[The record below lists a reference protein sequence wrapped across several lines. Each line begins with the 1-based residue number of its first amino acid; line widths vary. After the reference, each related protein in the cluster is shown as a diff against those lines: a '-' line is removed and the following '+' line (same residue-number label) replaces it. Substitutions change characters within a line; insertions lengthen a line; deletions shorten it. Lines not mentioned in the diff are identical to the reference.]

1 MINVSNAF
9 KEELKNDNRN
19 YFCYVDIELNTP
31 NTLDADLQ
39 DTAGEYILDT
49 ENSRIE
55 TKIEEN
61 TLHLQNENLWSGGIS
76 IEESVSNDTSF
87 DVGSTI
93 INKATVVIN
102 NIYENYSEYD
112 FTGAKVTIKVG
123 LNLSGGTTEMVNK
136 GIFYVDEAKYNGGI
150 LTLECLDSMS
160 RFDKDYDTTLQF
172 PATLQQII
180 QDACTNCGVLYSA
193 AGFSGSDYIIQSK
206 PDTSSLTY
214 RQVLSYVGQIAC
226 QQFSIDHNDR
236 LVARWY
242 DLTMMDSLHNN
253 SSSVDESDYHHISS
267 ISTSN
272 IDMDDVVI
280 TGVRVT
286 EYSEDSE
293 NPGGVYTAGSDG
305 YIIEIKD
312 NRLIA
317 VGSGNT
323 VASMIGDRLIGARFR
338 PMTISFQSDPTIE
351 PTDIAE
357 IIDYKGN
364 HYYTFVTHTSFTI
377 GSLQTLKCSAKSALR
392 NSASRYSSAT
402 QAYNSSR
409 VLIEKE
415 RTQREAAIQA
425 LNNALEN
432 SSGMYITEEQQP
444 DGSTITYLHDKPT
457 LADSQNIIKITA
469 EAIGISNDGGA
480 TYPYGL
486 FLTGDLIAR
495 LLYVVGINADYIN
508 AGAIHVEDNDG
519 NIVFH
524 VDMDTKQVIISGDS
538 VRIGSK
544 TATTAISDAI
554 QESKDYSDGKLAD
567 FADTVTEDLT
577 NIQAQVDG
585 QIETY
590 YEDYEP
596 SLQNYPANEW
606 TTTEERKKHEGDLF
620 YWKSKGYAY
629 RFFQDGATWKWQLVQ
644 DTDITQAM
652 AAAEQAQDTADGKRR
667 VFVVTP
673 QPPYD
678 IGDLWC
684 NGEDILTCS
693 TARAQGSVYV
703 STDWTKL
710 NTYTDDTVA
719 NQALEEARQARN
731 LNMILDNEYQG
742 IPADYEGNISSFP
755 AVKTGVQVLYGHTD
769 VSANCS
775 YSTTKSD
782 SITGNWN
789 NTLRVYTVTGLSAD
803 TGWVDIT
810 ASYLTLFTVT
820 KRFNVQKI
828 RDGSPGSTG
837 PQGPPGANGQD
848 GKVYILE
855 ASDTIVKII
864 ENQVM
869 SPDVLEFNAYYQEGS
884 RARQAY
890 AGRFRI
896 EESTDGQSWT
906 TIYQSSADESYV
918 KRYLYGVITNAAGNA
933 ITNASGRA
941 IGTVRN
947 FTDVRVTL
955 YAAGGFS
962 TIIDRVTIPVI
973 TAVESL
979 NQRDIFNLLT
989 NNGLAKGIY
998 MVGNELYINATYLV
1012 TGVLTDL
1019 LGKNFWNLD
1028 TGEFSLSPTTT
1039 VGGETV
1045 QEIAD
1050 GAAGNAVSNMSQTDV
1065 FNKLTNNGTLPG
1077 IFMRDGQLYINANY
1091 IGAGTLLA
1099 DYIKG
1104 GTLTLGGSNNTNG
1117 ILQILNASGQ
1127 QIGKWDKDGISA
1139 SNANIS
1145 GNVEAQTGKIGELFL
1160 ENGSLTNG
1168 IPFTEGKD
1176 SWSTGMGSCGGYK
1189 NGDMAFWAGNGRFM
1203 VWQTGSVY
1211 CEDIAATG
1219 YINATS
1225 GTFTGTVNANDGVFN
1240 GTVNANDGVFNG
1252 TVNADSGVFN
1262 NITVQNSSVYSS
1274 YMAGTAGTISGG
1286 TYSDP
1291 YISGGTIGRSG
1302 GTYVGTC
1309 SGSTLSSCSIGS
1321 TALGS
1326 RNGYIQADTVGVN
1339 IHSSGGVLLWRG
1351 SLNAGYT
1358 SAGWQ
1363 VAGNMYCS
1371 GNLSCGG
1378 SKPRT
1383 MRTKNFGE
1391 RQLDAMESAEP
1402 AFSDFGKAVLNEN
1415 GEFYI
1420 FLDPILAECVS
1431 PDSIP
1436 LVFLTKYGQGDIW
1449 VDDERT
1455 NHEVAVICG
1464 TPGLKF
1470 TWETRYMQGNGYQ
1483 DRLRIRDFDDPYI
1496 TDEDYL
1502 GDTNSEIAQNTLD
1515 YESMADDY
1523 ATVCNAEAESYAV
1536 AGYVYFTQYE
1546 SQAKNYAAIGA
1557 KYYEDFER
1565 SLLGI

>member
-1 MINVSNAF
+1 MINVSSGF
-9 KEELKNDNRN
+9 KEQLNNGNRN
-19 YFCYVDIELNTP
+19 YLSSVDIELK
-31 NTLDADLQ
+31 D
-39 DTAGEYILDT
+39 
-49 ENSRIE
+49 
-55 TKIEEN
+55 EES
-61 TLHLQNENLWSGGIS
+61 TVLHLDSSKLWTNGIS
-76 IEESVSNDTSF
+76 IEEAVSNDSTF
-87 DVGSTI
+87 DIGSTI
-93 INKATVVIN
+93 INKATLSIV
-102 NIYENYSEYD
+102 NIYDDYSDYD
-112 FTGAKVTIKVG
+112 FSGAKVTIKVG
-123 LNLSGGTTEMVNK
+123 LKLSDDTVEMVNK
-136 GIFYVDEAKYNGGI
+136 GIFYVDEAKYTSGI
-150 LTLECLDSMS
+150 ITLECLDSMS
-160 RFDKDYDTTLQF
+160 KFDRDYDSNLQF
-172 PATLQQII
+172 PATLQQIV
-180 QDACTNCGVLYSA
+180 QDACTKCDVLYSA
-193 AGFSGSDYIIQSK
+193 AGFDGGDYVVQKK

-236 LVARWY
+236 LISRWY
-242 DLTMMDSLHNN
+242 DIAKMNLLLNN
-253 SSSVDESDYHHISS
+253 SSSVDESEYHQISS
-267 ISTSN
+267 LSTSK

-280 TGVRVT
+280 TGVRVI

-293 NPGGVYTAGSDG
+293 NPGDTFVSGTEG
-305 YIIEIKD
+305 YVIEIKD
-312 NRLIA
+312 NRLVP

-323 VASMIGDRLIGARFR
+323 VASLVGEKIIGARFR
-338 PMTISFQSDPTIE
+338 PLEISFQSDPTIE
-351 PTDIAE
+351 PVDVVKV
-357 IIDYKGN
+357 IDYKGN
-364 HYYTFVTHTSFTI
+364 NYYSFVTNTRFAVRN
-377 GSLQTLKCSAKSALR
+377 LQTLKCSAQSASR
-392 NSASRYSSAT
+392 NSAKRYSSAT
-402 QAYNSSR
+402 QAYTNNR
-409 VLIEKE
+409 YLIQQE
-415 RTQREAAIQA
+415 RAEREQAIEA
-425 LNNALEN
+425 LNNALSN
-432 SSGMYITEEQQP
+432 SSGMYITEEEQP

-457 LADSQNIIKITA
+457 LSDSQNVIKITA
-469 EAIGISNDGGA
+469 EAIGISNDGGV

-508 AGAIHVEDNDG
+508 TGAIHVEDNDG

-544 TATTAISDAI
+544 TATTAIIDAI

-755 AVKTGVQVLYGHTD
+755 TVKTGVQVLYGHTD

-803 TGWVDIT
+803 AGWVDIT

-864 ENQVM
+864 ENRVM

-884 RARQAY
+884 GARQAY

-1012 TGVLTDL
+1012 TGILTDL
-1019 LGKNFWNLD
+1019 LGKNFWNLN

-1050 GAAGNAVSNMSQTDV
+1050 SAAGSAVDAMSQADV
-1065 FNKLTNNGTLPG
+1065 FNKLTNNGALPG
-1077 IFMRDGQLYINANY
+1077 IFMQNGQLYINASY
-1091 IGAGTLLA
+1091 IMAGTLSA
-1099 DYIKG
+1099 NYIKG

-1117 ILQILNASGQ
+1117 TIRMLNASGQ
-1127 QIGKWDKDGISA
+1127 QIGKWDKDGIAA

-1145 GNVEAQTGKIGELFL
+1145 GTVDADDGHIG
-1160 ENGSLTNG
+1160 NWQISGGNLTNG
-1168 IPFTEGKD
+1168 LPYTGEQN
-1176 SWSTGMGSCGGYK
+1176 SNATGMGDYGG
-1189 NGDMAFWAGNGRFM
+1189 GWAFWAGNGKF
-1203 VWQTGSVY
+1203 SV
-1211 CEDIAATG
+1211 EQ
-1219 YINATS
+1219 S
-1225 GTFTGTVNANDGVFN
+1225 GKLRASDAEISGTVNASN
-1240 GTVNANDGVFNG
+1240 GVFNG

-1262 NITVQNSSVYSS
+1262 NITVQNSSVHSS
-1274 YMAGTAGTISGG
+1274 YMDGTAGTISGG
-1286 TYSDP
+1286 TYSSP
-1291 YISGGTIGRSG
+1291 YISGGTLGSPG

-1309 SGSTLSSCSIGS
+1309 SRSTLSSCSIGGTPLS
-1321 TALGS
+1321 SG
-1326 RNGYIQADTVGVN
+1326 NGYIQSDSVGVN

-1351 SLNAGYT
+1351 SLNAGFT
-1358 SAGWQ
+1358 FAGWQ

-1415 GEFYI
+1415 GEFYV

-1455 NHEVAVICG
+1455 THEVAVICG

-1470 TWETRYMQGNGYQ
+1470 SWETRYLQGNAYQ

-1546 SQAKNYAAIGA
+1546 SQAENYAAIGA

>member
-1 MINVSNAF
+1 MINVSSGF
-9 KEELKNDNRN
+9 KEQLNNGNRN
-19 YFCYVDIELNTP
+19 YLSSVDIELK
-31 NTLDADLQ
+31 D
-39 DTAGEYILDT
+39 
-49 ENSRIE
+49 
-55 TKIEEN
+55 EES
-61 TLHLQNENLWSGGIS
+61 TVLHLDSSKLWTNGIS
-76 IEESVSNDTSF
+76 IEEAVSNDSTF
-87 DVGSTI
+87 DIGSTI
-93 INKATVVIN
+93 INKATLSIV
-102 NIYENYSEYD
+102 NIYDDYSDYD
-112 FTGAKVTIKVG
+112 FSGAKVTIKVG
-123 LNLSGGTTEMVNK
+123 LKLSDDTVEMVNK
-136 GIFYVDEAKYNGGI
+136 GIFYVDEAKYTSGI
-150 LTLECLDSMS
+150 ITLECLDSMS
-160 RFDKDYDTTLQF
+160 KFDRDYDSNLQF
-172 PATLQQII
+172 PATLQQIV
-180 QDACTNCGVLYSA
+180 QDACTKCDVLYSA
-193 AGFSGSDYIIQSK
+193 AGFDGGDYVVQKK

-214 RQVLSYVGQIAC
+214 RQMLSYVGQIAC

-236 LVARWY
+236 LISRWY
-242 DLTMMDSLHNN
+242 DIAKMNLLLNN
-253 SSSVDESDYHHISS
+253 SSSVDESEYHQISS
-267 ISTSN
+267 LSTSK

-280 TGVRVT
+280 TGVRVI

-293 NPGGVYTAGSDG
+293 NPGDTFVSGTEG
-305 YIIEIKD
+305 YVIEIKD
-312 NRLIA
+312 NRLVP

-323 VASMIGDRLIGARFR
+323 VASLVGEKIIGARFR
-338 PMTISFQSDPTIE
+338 PLEISFQSDPTIE
-351 PTDIAE
+351 PVDVVKV
-357 IIDYKGN
+357 IDYKGN
-364 HYYTFVTHTSFTI
+364 NYYSFVTNTRFAVRN
-377 GSLQTLKCSAKSALR
+377 LQTLKCSAQSASR
-392 NSASRYSSAT
+392 NSAKRYSSAT
-402 QAYNSSR
+402 QAYTNNR
-409 VLIEKE
+409 YLIQQE
-415 RTQREAAIQA
+415 RAEREQAIEA
-425 LNNALEN
+425 LNNALSN
-432 SSGMYITEEQQP
+432 SSGMYITEEEQP

-457 LADSQNIIKITA
+457 LSDSQNVIKITA
-469 EAIGISNDGGA
+469 EAIGISNDGGV

-508 AGAIHVEDNDG
+508 TGAIHVEDNDG

-544 TATTAISDAI
+544 TATTAIIDAI

-652 AAAEQAQDTADGKRR
+652 TAAEKAQDTADGKRR

-755 AVKTGVQVLYGHTD
+755 TAKTGVQVLYGHTD

-803 TGWVDIT
+803 AGWVDIT

-864 ENQVM
+864 ENRVM

-884 RARQAY
+884 GARQAY

-1012 TGVLTDL
+1012 TGILTDL
-1019 LGKNFWNLD
+1019 LGKNFWNLN

-1050 GAAGNAVSNMSQTDV
+1050 SAAGSAVDAMSQADV
-1065 FNKLTNNGTLPG
+1065 FNKLTNNGALPG
-1077 IFMRDGQLYINANY
+1077 IFMRDGQLYINASY
-1091 IGAGTLLA
+1091 IMAGTLSA
-1099 DYIKG
+1099 NYIKG

-1117 ILQILNASGQ
+1117 TIRMLNASGQ
-1127 QIGKWDKDGISA
+1127 QIGKWDKDGIAA

-1145 GNVEAQTGKIGELFL
+1145 GTVDADDGHIG
-1160 ENGSLTNG
+1160 NWQISGGNLTNG
-1168 IPFTEGKD
+1168 LPYTGEQN
-1176 SWSTGMGSCGGYK
+1176 SNATGMGDYGG
-1189 NGDMAFWAGNGRFM
+1189 GWAFWAGNGKF
-1203 VWQTGSVY
+1203 SV
-1211 CEDIAATG
+1211 EQ
-1219 YINATS
+1219 S
-1225 GTFTGTVNANDGVFN
+1225 GKLRASDAEISGTVNASN
-1240 GTVNANDGVFNG
+1240 GVFNG
-1252 TVNADSGVFN
+1252 TVNADSGVFD

-1286 TYSDP
+1286 TYSSP
-1291 YISGGTIGRSG
+1291 HISGGTLGSPG

-1309 SGSTLSSCSIGS
+1309 SGSTLSGCTLGG
-1321 TALGS
+1321 TALATGNGNANFHASSYGS
-1326 RNGYIQADTVGVN
+1326 ATVYGPSSVFL
-1339 IHSSGGVLLWRG
+1339 SSGGTVYLAGSNVSVPDPSATLTVLGDLSVRG
-1351 SLNAGYT
+1351 EKNRVIT
-1358 SAGWQ
+1358 
-1363 VAGNMYCS
+1363 
-1371 GNLSCGG
+1371 
-1378 SKPRT
+1378 
-1383 MRTKNFGE
+1383 TKNFGD
-1391 RQLDAMESAEP
+1391 RKLSACETP
-1402 AFSDFGKAVLNEN
+1402 LPTFEDYGMGIIAEDGKC
-1415 GEFYI
+1415 YI
-1420 FLDPILAECVS
+1420 QIDPIFSETVD
-1431 PDSIP
+1431 PDYLP
-1436 LVFLTKYGQGDIW
+1436 TVFLTKYGSGDIYIDNENTTPDII
-1449 VDDERT
+1449 VVR
-1455 NHEVAVICG
+1455 G

-1470 TWETRYMQGNGYQ
+1470 SWSAKYRQGSLNVF
-1483 DRLRIRDFDDPYI
+1483 RLS
-1496 TDEDYL
+1496 E
-1502 GDTNSEIAQNTLD
+1502 SEIGKPEIVDYDFVNESSLD
-1515 YESMADDY
+1515 YEQNLLDY
-1523 ATVCNAEAESYAV
+1523 EAFAENYVNVCNAQSEAYAMT
-1536 AGYVYFTQYE
+1536 GYTYFTQYE
-1546 SQAKNYAAIGA
+1546 LQSKNYAALGA
-1557 KYYEDFER
+1557 KYYEEFER
-1565 SLLGI
+1565 SIVA